1 MKEYAKSAAILAT
14 ALLFM
19 RSFAIIIGGH
29 QPPILM
35 PILCKWYNSNDL
47 YSGPWYYTISI
58 TFIKL
63 IVVIISSCGA
73 RLQILIKIHSVTAYF
88 N

>member
-14 ALLFM
+14 APFIHAQ
-19 RSFAIIIGGH
+19 FCNYYWGA
-29 QPPILM
+29 PAPILM
-35 PILCKWYNSNDL
+35 PILCKWYKSNDL

-73 RLQILIKIHSVTAYF
+73 RLQIY
-88 N
+88 